1 MKLSKTYEII
11 VHAFFFIFNF
21 ADRELYHDAI
31 LFKINFAE
39 IANKL
44 HFHLASKFLIV
55 YSSELLCFW
64 QSIAVTVRIKFY
76 RLFVKFPDPFKIPK
90 KVSRLQN
97 SSFEK
102 QKQKTVY
109 IDQVNIRIYNCI
121 FFYLPLLRESHS
133 KFLHS

>member
-64 QSIAVTVRIKFY
+64 QSIAVTVRTKFY

-90 KVSRLQN
+90 KFQDYKIQALKSKNKKQYISIKLTLEFIIVFFSTCLCFE
-97 SSFEK
+97 SPIPSF
-102 QKQKTVY
+102 
-109 IDQVNIRIYNCI
+109 
-121 FFYLPLLRESHS
+121 
-133 KFLHS
+133 